1 MVKPWFTMVAIH
13 EQPCSNCGPA
23 AGVIMQGCKLSLF
36 DQFYLVVQK
45 VRVGTLNKVLAD
57 SFNIS
62 QTTVSMVFISWI
74 TFLYFMLG
82 NTCVWPSWA

>member
-13 EQPCSNCGPA
+13 EQPCSNRGPA

-45 VRVGTLNKVLAD
+45 GEGWYFNKVLAD

-62 QTTVSMVFISWI
+62 QTTVSRVFISWI

-82 NTCVWPSWA
+82 NTCIWPSWA